1 MEKVTRAKWLIWF
14 IIALAW
20 VGTFYLGFYIGTER
34 RPAEE
39 KVTDVAGKNIGRPEN
54 VDFTLFWQAW
64 NVLNEKYI
72 DNNGNSST
80 TKHASNQERVWGAVA
95 GMTASLGDPYTTF
108 FPPEQK
114 KKFEEEISGNFSGV
128 GMEIGIKDN
137 ILTVI
142 APLPNSPAK
151 RSGVLSGDKVL
162 KINSSLT
169 SGMSADEAVNLI
181 RGLEG
186 TTVNLTLLRNS
197 SGTPESKPFD
207 ISIKREIITIPT
219 IDSKKMDNGIFV
231 IRLYNF
237 SAVSPNLFRDALK
250 QFTEAKT
257 DKLVLDLRGNPGGFL
272 DAVVDMAS
280 WFLPSGKPVVVEKH
294 GGKVEDK
301 IYRSRGYD
309 IFNDKLKMVI
319 LVDKGSASASEILAG
334 ALSEYDKATLVGEQT
349 FGKGSVQELIPLGD
363 SSIKVTIAKWY
374 TPKGHS
380 ISLNGLKPNVEVPM
394 TVEDFKAGRD
404 PQMDKAVEI
413 LLKK

>member
-1 MEKVTRAKWLIWF
+1 MGKVSRAKWLIWF

-20 VGTFYLGFYIGTER
+20 AGTFYLGFYLGTEQV
-34 RPAEE
+34 PAEQ
-39 KVTDVAGKNIGRPEN
+39 KVTEVVGKNAGRPDS
-54 VDFTLFWQAW
+54 VDFSSFWQAW

-72 DNNGNSST
+72 DDNGNSST
-80 TKHASNQERVWGAVA
+80 TKHATDQERVWGAIA

-137 ILTVI
+137 TLTVI

-151 RSGVLSGDKVL
+151 RAGVLSGDKIL
-162 KINSSLT
+162 KINDKVADS
-169 SGMSADEAVNLI
+169 MSADEAVSLI
-181 RGLEG
+181 RGPEG
-186 TTVNLTLLRNS
+186 TNVNLTLSRS
-197 SGTPESKPFD
+197 SSSTPSAKPFEL
-207 ISIKREIITIPT
+207 SIKREVITIPT
-219 IDSKKMDNGIFV
+219 IDAKKMDNGIFV

-237 SAVSPNLFRDALK
+237 SAVSPGLFRNALK
-250 QFTEAKT
+250 QFTESKT
-257 DKLVLDLRGNPGGFL
+257 NKLVLDLRGNPGGFL
-272 DAVVDMAS
+272 DAAVDMAS
-280 WFLPSGKPVVVEKH
+280 WFLPSGKPIVVEKH
-294 GGKVEDK
+294 GGKTEDK

-309 IFNDKLKMVI
+309 IFNSSLKMVI

-334 ALSEYDKATLVGEQT
+334 ALSEYDKGVLVGEQT

-363 SSIKVTIAKWY
+363 SSIKITIAKWY
-374 TPKGHS
+374 TPKNHS
-380 ISLNGLKPNVEVPM
+380 ISLNGLRPDVEVPM
-394 TVEDFKAGRD
+394 TIDDFKTGRD